1 MQYTTIFVSMG
12 PQLRRCASWFGGP
25 RSTSTVSIS
34 SISCHEQDKNHTN
47 AMNIYLLWR
56 YIHLRP
62 PNRRGS
68 FPYNPFR
75 RVRRRGFQV
84 LCQRAP
90 RDMVSIL
97 AIKVHEILRA
107 ERIEILHEQCTTT
120 CLNCCQTTAKRIGA

>member
-68 FPYNPFR
+68 FPYNPFC

-90 RDMVSIL
+90 RDVRNVNLGTWL
-97 AIKVHEILRA
+97 AYWPSKFTKYLELRGLKYFTSNA
-107 ERIEILHEQCTTT
+107 QPLV
-120 CLNCCQTTAKRIGA
+120 